1 VASGISSVIC
11 GGGWNNGFVTSTA
24 SGNNAFI
31 GAGYSNTASSVYATV
46 LNGQFQNVSSSQ
58 GFIGNGSGC
67 TVNAAFASVLNGD
80 TNIASGSYS
89 SVLGGSYGTTRSI
102 VGYQVNAASNQP
114 ITNATGVSQTG
125 LLVLAAQTTDAT
137 ATALRSNT
145 SAAGTTNQVIL
156 PNNSA
161 YLFKAT
167 VISNVTGGGNT
178 SAWKLEGAIKR
189 GANAASTTIVG
200 LVTTTLLA
208 QDAGAAT
215 WAIAATAD
223 TTNGGLRIT
232 FTGQASTTIRT
243 VCKVET
249 TEVTF

>member
-1 VASGISSVIC
+1 VGGFGNFATGAGSSVT
-11 GGGWNNGFVTSTA
+11 GG
-24 SGNNAFI
+24 
-31 GAGYSNTASSVYATV
+31 
-46 LNGQFQNVSSSQ
+46 FQNS
-58 GFIGNGSGC
+58 
-67 TVNAAFASVLNGD
+67 
-80 TNIASGSYS
+80 ASGSQA
-89 SVLGGSYGTTRSI
+89 SVVGGRRGTTRSI
-102 VGYQVNAASNQP
+102 VGNTVMPACENPIADAS
-114 ITNATGVSQTG
+114 GVSQAA
-125 LLVLAAQTTDAT
+125 LLVLAVQTTDAT

-167 VISNVTGGGNT
+167 VISGVTGGGNT
-178 SAWKLEGAIKR
+178 SGWKLEGVIKR